1 MPAIATMRLRFRNS
15 LRRTRDGSSGAVRS
29 WPDRRLPIAFAL
41 AIACC
46 GMSGYAFTNLQGRVP
61 SVHTDH
67 SEDGTNPHPVPL
79 RLPPVQPLSAVAQL
93 GKALFFDTSLS
104 ASGRQSCASCHNPA
118 FGYNP
123 PPGHV
128 LQPGGP
134 HLEQVGNRPPPSL
147 AYLYRQAPFSIG
159 PDPADADIP
168 VNLNAVAASVRN
180 DPRAKKTAGN
190 VPATAPMVP
199 QGGLF
204 WDGRADSLQRQALG
218 PMLNPVEMA
227 NPSVASVARKLARG
241 RSRKSFALLF
251 GPGIFNDPRQLVSE
265 AMFAIG
271 RFEIEDPSFHA
282 FSSKYDAWLQGR
294 ARLTPAEMR
303 GLELFNDPKKGNCAA
318 CHVSQPGRDG
328 LPPLFTDTQYEAL
341 GVPRNPDL
349 PRNKNPDFHDLGV
362 CGPFRKDLARQT
374 QYCGMFLTPTL
385 RNVDRRIVFFHNGV
399 YHSLEQVLTFY
410 NLRSVQPGKIYPH
423 DALGKVEM
431 YNDLPR
437 AYRGNVDTTDAPFNR
452 NVGDPPALTQQDIHD
467 IIAFLH
473 TLDDDYATRR
483 LRQSTAATGR

>member
-1 MPAIATMRLRFRNS
+1 MRNR
-15 LRRTRDGSSGAVRS
+15 
-29 WPDRRLPIAFAL
+29 PDRRLLVAFGL

-46 GMSGYAFTNLQGRVP
+46 CMSGYAFTNLQGRASFVNA
-61 SVHTDH
+61 DH
-67 SEDGTNPHPVPL
+67 SADGANPHPVQL
-79 RLPPVQPLSAVAQL
+79 RLPPVRPLSAVAQL

-104 ASGRQSCASCHNPA
+104 ASGRQACASCHNPGY
-118 FGYNP
+118 GYNP
-123 PPGHV
+123 PPGRV

-159 PDPADADIP
+159 PDAADADIP
-168 VNLNAVAASVRN
+168 VNLNAVAASVRS
-180 DPRAKKTAGN
+180 DPKAKKTAGDA
-190 VPATAPMVP
+190 PAAAPMVP

-204 WDGRADSLQRQALG
+204 WDGRADSLQRQAYMPL
-218 PMLNPVEMA
+218 LDPVEMA

-241 RSRKSFALLF
+241 PYREQFALLF
-251 GPGIFNDPRQLVSE
+251 GPGIFKDPRQLVSE

-294 ARLTPAEMR
+294 ARLTSAEMH

-341 GVPRNPDL
+341 AVPRNPTLPLNRDL
-349 PRNKNPDFHDLGV
+349 HFHDLGV

-385 RNVDRRIVFFHNGV
+385 RNVDRRTVFFHNGA
-399 YHSLEQVLTFY
+399 YHSLEQVLAFY
-410 NLRSVQPGKIYPH
+410 NLRSVRPGKVYPH
-423 DALGKVEM
+423 DAKGKVEV
-431 YNDLPR
+431 YNDLPN
-437 AYRGNVDTTDAPFNR
+437 AYWSNVDTTDAPFNR
-452 NVGDPPALTQQDIHD
+452 KVGDPPALTQRDIHD

-473 TLDDDYATRR
+473 TLDDGYTTKQVRR
-483 LRQSTAATGR
+483 TTAQAGR